1 MPAQIVVVGGP
12 QAGAA
17 LWIEDE
23 VLRFGGDAGCELAL
37 CGADLARH
45 VFTLRYADGAYTLF
59 NRGTTAL
66 RLASNSVAS
75 GSGATWRR
83 GGRLEL
89 PGGTVLVLETS
100 GDGAPARR
108 AAPGAASPTA
118 TFAAEAEPVAV
129 DLPTDVAGPLAA
141 GESTTGQALLV
152 GLLFAAAVAILLMD
166 DPQSGGAAADAPQ
179 FPEVLAALK
188 ASTEVSP
195 DLWIRLDEA
204 YALDYRGRTTDA
216 PAAYRRLRDR
226 LELEKLEFVAA
237 GKPVPPIVGEVEAFV
252 KRKLAEGSRS
262 TLF

>member
-23 VLRFGGDAGCELAL
+23 VIRFGGDAGCELAL
-37 CGADLARH
+37 GGAALEPH

-59 NRGTTAL
+59 NRGSSAL
-66 RLASNSVAS
+66 RLDSNSVAS
-75 GSGATWRR
+75 GSGTTWRR

-100 GDGAPARR
+100 GDGAPARQ

-129 DLPTDVAGPLAA
+129 DLPTDVAAPAA
-141 GESTTGQALLV
+141 KKSTTGQALLV

-166 DPQSGGAAADAPQ
+166 DPQSGGAAADAPR
-179 FPEVLAALK
+179 FPAVLAALK

-226 LELEKLEFVAA
+226 LELEKREFLAA
-237 GKPVPPIVGEVEAFV
+237 GKPVPPVVGEVEAFV